1 MSHPFESLQAPI
13 AESLQKRGFTQL
25 TPVQESVLSEDSQG
39 VDLRI
44 SSQTGSGKTVAIGL
58 VLARDWA
65 GMESKPRAEGVD
77 SRVAR
82 PKVALI
88 APTRELANQVAKE
101 LGWLLAPLGVKVAC
115 VTGGTNLGGDRRLL
129 QGFTGVLV
137 GTPGRVCDHLRG
149 GRIELSQLHTLVL
162 DEADQML
169 DLGFRD
175 ELDAII
181 AAAPA
186 ERLTHFVSA
195 TFRNEVGRLADR
207 FQKNAR
213 VIQGTPLGK
222 ANSDIEH
229 VVHVIRDSDMEP
241 TIINLLLCA
250 GQSRTLIFCR
260 TRADVGNLAE
270 RLTRLGFGAAAIS
283 GDLAQAQRER
293 ALAAFQSGVIRV
305 LIATDVASRGIHVEN
320 IELVIQAEAPKD
332 PEVYVHRSGRTGR
345 AGNKGRSVLLVPDRW
360 RRRVERMLSDARITP
375 KYLPVPSRAQVTEIQ
390 DARAIEAL
398 AEPTQVSDRFAN
410 LAKKLCA
417 TGNPEQ
423 VLATLLARSTVF
435 GPCEGFEVAAPAPPP
450 QQRRDAPVRRELPR
464 GNARDDAR
472 ESGRP
477 GPGQGG
483 PRPSHAAGQF
493 VPFFVSCGQRQ
504 GATTA
509 RLLSMA
515 CRRGGIKSDAIGAI
529 QVGERSSVVEV
540 HADFASAFAQL
551 ASQPDARDPNIRITP
566 VAANSSRHP
575 AAAFKRGRTDDA
587 DSGEA
592 PAPRK
597 HKPFADANSA
607 PPARKPFTD
616 ADSAL
621 PARKPFTDA
630 DSALPA
636 RKPFTDADSAPRT
649 RNAFAARKP
658 VMTATKFTSKRAVD
672 AQGQDPQKPN
682 LPPDGPGGTS
692 PKRRSPA
699 NKTEA
704 NRKEMGKARK
714 KERKA
719 TKRAEKPEKPR
730 TSNIHAA

>member
-1 MSHPFESLQAPI
+1 MSHPFDSLQAPI

-25 TPVQESVLSEDSQG
+25 TPVQESVLSEELRG

-77 SRVAR
+77 ARVAR

-101 LGWLLAPLGVKVAC
+101 LTWLLAPLGVKVAC
-115 VTGGTNLGGDRRLL
+115 VTGGTNLGGDRRTLL
-129 QGFTGVLV
+129 GFTGVLV

-181 AAAPA
+181 EAAPA

-207 FQKNAR
+207 YQKNAR

-229 VVHVIRDSDMEP
+229 VVHVIRDADLEP
-241 TIINLLLCA
+241 SIINLLLCA

-320 IELVIQAEAPKD
+320 VELVIQAEAPKD

-390 DARAIEAL
+390 DGRAIETL
-398 AEPTQVSDRFAN
+398 AQPTEVSARFAN

-417 TGNPEQ
+417 SGNPEQ

-435 GPCEGFEVAAPAPPP
+435 GPCEGFEVAPPAPPP
-450 QQRRDAPVRRELPR
+450 SPRRELPARRDNPR
-464 GNARDDAR
+464 GAVQDAGRGAARDNSRD
-472 ESGRP
+472 SGRP
-477 GPGQGG
+477 APRTGG
-483 PRPSHAAGQF
+483 PRVPSEQF
-493 VPFFVSCGQRQ
+493 VPFFVSWGHRQ
-504 GATTA
+504 GATTG
-509 RLLSMA
+509 RVLSMA

-529 QVGERSSVVEV
+529 RVGERSSVVEV
-540 HADFASAFAQL
+540 HPDAARAFIQQ
-551 ASQPDARDPNIRITP
+551 ASQPDERDPNIRITP
-566 VAANSSRHP
+566 VAQNSSRHP
-575 AAAFKRGRTDDA
+575 GAALGRPKKPAAET
-587 DSGEA
+587 EA
-592 PAPRK
+592 SNAERPHAP
-597 HKPFADANSA
+597 F
-607 PPARKPFTD
+607 PARKPVKSVAKFVGKR
-616 ADSAL
+616 
-621 PARKPFTDA
+621 PVE
-630 DSALPA
+630 
-636 RKPFTDADSAPRT
+636 
-649 RNAFAARKP
+649 AFP
-658 VMTATKFTSKRAVD
+658 
-672 AQGQDPQKPN
+672 QDPEKPR
-682 LPPDGPGGTS
+682 LPPDGPGNTP
-692 PKRRSPA
+692 PKRRPA
-699 NKTEA
+699 ASKTDT
-704 NRKEMGKARK
+704 NRKAVGKVRK

-719 TKRAEKPEKPR
+719 LKRAEKTGKPQA
-730 TSNIHAA
+730 SSAHAA